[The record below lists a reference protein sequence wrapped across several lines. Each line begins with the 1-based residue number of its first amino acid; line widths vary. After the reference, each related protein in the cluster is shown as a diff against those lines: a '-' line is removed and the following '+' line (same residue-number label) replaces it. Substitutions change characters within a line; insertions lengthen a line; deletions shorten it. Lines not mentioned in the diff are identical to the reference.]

1 MLSRDPDA
9 RPTLQQ
15 IRCHPW
21 VSKPRHHWRGRMP
34 AAYHQ
39 PRMCWKGWNLWK
51 CFLEIRA
58 LFFYLRACSWRKHIS
73 RNNKTGSKP
82 SVKWDQLYSSLFSG
96 AKLEKLRVWVL
107 SLRNVE
113 ISAVGDGLKVF
124 KVTIARHE
132 QSSVYHKEATDH
144 CSHTTELVT
153 CPSKA
158 HHLMG
163 SY

>member
-1 MLSRDPDA
+1 MSSATMQIHLSIFPLDWSGRKYIFFSEARNLISWMLSRDPDA

-96 AKLEKLRVWVL
+96 AKL
-107 SLRNVE
+107 
-113 ISAVGDGLKVF
+113 
-124 KVTIARHE
+124 
-132 QSSVYHKEATDH
+132 
-144 CSHTTELVT
+144 
-153 CPSKA
+153 
-158 HHLMG
+158 
-163 SY
+163 